1 MIDVFSSEKRS
12 RIMSRVRSYDTE
24 PELKVRSIVHR
35 RGYRFRIHQDK
46 LPGNPDI
53 VLSKH
58 KKAIFIHGC
67 FWHSHKG
74 CPRSK
79 RPTSNFSFWQDKLDK
94 NQERDKRVQK
104 ELQHLGWKYLVIWQC
119 EIKKDDRLQKKIE
132 NFLKNTHSGRR
143 IKK

>member
-1 MIDVFSSEKRS
+1 
-12 RIMSRVRSYDTE
+12 MSRVRSYDTE

-35 RGYRFRIHQDK
+35 MGYRFRIHQDK

-53 VLSKH
+53 VLAKH
-58 KKAIFIHGC
+58 KKVIFIHGC

-79 RPTSNFSFWQDKLDK
+79 RPTSNISFWQDKLDK
-94 NQERDKRVQK
+94 NQERDRRVQK

-119 EIKKDDRLQKKIE
+119 EIKKTEKLKKKIE
-132 NFLKNTHSGRR
+132 NFLKGNSLAIR